1 MFLSCKR
8 KEKIDNEKK
17 KKRKKEKNHK
27 LKNKMTSNYYT
38 SYDEINDTVDCVIR
52 WNVCEVH
59 WKAIFH

>member
-1 MFLSCKR
+1 M
-8 KEKIDNEKK
+8 KK
-17 KKRKKEKNHK
+17 KKKERKKEKNHK

-52 WNVCEVH
+52 SNVCEVH